1 MPGTISEIQFLK
13 GKTVCITESLTEK
26 KIIETNMAWEICG
39 LKNVWPQ
46 DEKILYTDK
55 NDESNIKVFH
65 V

>member
-1 MPGTISEIQFLK
+1 
-13 GKTVCITESLTEK
+13 
-26 KIIETNMAWEICG
+26 MAWEICG

-55 NDESNIKVFH
+55 NDESNIKVSH